1 MNVLVKHT
9 GEKHT
14 FKGVLCDLLPKVNLR
29 REETVFKVNGKLVP
43 ESTHVTEKDSIEV
56 IKVVFGG

>member
-9 GEKHT
+9 GQKLAYEGPLASL
-14 FKGVLCDLLPKVNLR
+14 FLKVNLR

-43 ESTHVTEKDSIEV
+43 ESKIVTKDDLVEV